1 MQSVKSCYSPFGGED
16 LKQDLRYW
24 DWSSV
29 SGGFCCIR
37 LREWT
42 IFLEI
47 SAVNDA
53 ANEKDSSE
61 TDCGKCDAA
70 PLFWLAR
77 IDWKQWSKR
86 EELWRPRFS
95 DFNSD
100 WWVGWSVMVDSLS
113 GICAL
118 MFSGNCMIQV
128 SSRKK
133 RWFLPHFNLERH
145 YWRSKWKLL
154 IWNEFNLQVVAV
166 GNDVAAEVAVAA
178 VVGDWKG
185 FREGFPAKGGF
196 VENGTCGQIA
206 TTNLGRVPRW
216 ASFASLST
224 TPSSSPYTWSTTS
237 SGSTSAPH
245 SLIISY
251 NIWNIRCIRYNP
263 DDIDQVHA
271 PVSQQ
276 LSTLTP
282 IFSPNYIPL
291 FLLPPRKVRG
301 DGLTSH
307 GGSPALSKSSFCK
320 LRNFRLEKHS
330 I

>member
-1 MQSVKSCYSPFGGED
+1 MVLASLQPWTPFLKVKMKVVNLKCFQLTSC
-16 LKQDLRYW
+16 
-24 DWSSV
+24 
-29 SGGFCCIR
+29 CC
-37 LREWT
+37 W
-42 IFLEI
+42 F
-47 SAVNDA
+47 
-53 ANEKDSSE
+53 K
-61 TDCGKCDAA
+61 
-70 PLFWLAR
+70 F
-77 IDWKQWSKR
+77 
-86 EELWRPRFS
+86 EL
-95 DFNSD
+95 
-100 WWVGWSVMVDSLS
+100 
-113 GICAL
+113 
-118 MFSGNCMIQV
+118 
-128 SSRKK
+128 
-133 RWFLPHFNLERH
+133 
-145 YWRSKWKLL
+145 
-154 IWNEFNLQVVAV
+154 NEFNLQVVAV

-320 LRNFRLEKHS
+320 LRKFLLQKNSRFSSTVWEIVTLAVSEWKTSSAAKRVCMLVTRKRIRLSCSAGNSSWSSEFWVLGQWCLRWHYWLLLAIIFILFTWVEDLVGPLCIFHALLKVSCCLFKIFIQNALEEKLNVDLAWPLS
-330 I
+330 